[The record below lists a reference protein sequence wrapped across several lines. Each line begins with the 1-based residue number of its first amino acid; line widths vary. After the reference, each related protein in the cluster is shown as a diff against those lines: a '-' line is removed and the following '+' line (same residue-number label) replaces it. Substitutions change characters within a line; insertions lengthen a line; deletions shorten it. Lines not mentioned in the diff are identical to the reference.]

1 MIQEPQTHPL
11 PRPFAPAAATHCAH
25 CRRELPTGEGHDVPF
40 IGIVGPECVRKY
52 ASLRVA
58 LTGVNGLQALEW
70 DQGTMILAHHV
81 VMDLRR
87 IGMKVQIVDVKAGV
101 KEVRILGVTR
111 PPKAVVESWAQMRA
125 RFEQRLRDAE
135 AEREAEGL
143 VA

>member
-1 MIQEPQTHPL
+1 MIQEQQDHRFPPTFV
-11 PRPFAPAAATHCAH
+11 RAAATHCAH

-40 IGIVGPECVRKY
+40 IGVVGPECVRKY

-70 DQGTMILAHHV
+70 DQGTIVLAHHI

-87 IGMKVQIVDVKAGV
+87 IGVKVQVVDVKAGI

-111 PPKAVVESWAQMRA
+111 QPRAVVESWEQMRA
-125 RFEQRLRDAE
+125 RFEQRLRDAQ
-135 AEREAEGL
+135 AEREAERL